1 MKRDVSESETLV
13 GDLMD
18 LRAFCLTVDLRSL
31 TLAAKALGESKATL
45 SRRIARLEASLS
57 AGLLRRSPRLVE
69 PTEDGLAYRA
79 RVGRV
84 LELLRDANSELQG
97 GQSAP
102 AGTLRVTSPPEFNG
116 ILAPLVASFG
126 ERHPRLR
133 IDMVVTQHVLDLDA
147 EHVDVALRVTFDL
160 RDSPL
165 VAHQLLPLRAIAV
178 AAPSYLRGRTAP
190 QRLEDLAE
198 HRLVYLHAQHARRG
212 GLSFRHERSGELSLV
227 RHEPHALSSDMN
239 FIRDLAVAGG
249 GIAVLPDVTV
259 TRELDDG
266 RLVRVV
272 PAYALAGARL
282 HLFHRAERF
291 LPSKVRAFRDFLL
304 DAFGA
309 KGRRLNGTRR

>member
-178 AAPSYLRGRTAP
+178 ASPSYLRGREAP
-190 QRLEDLAE
+190 AHLEELAD
-198 HRLVYLHAQHARRG
+198 HRLVYLHAQHSRR
-212 GLSFRHERSGELSLV
+212 GLSFLNERSGELTLV

-239 FIRDLAVAGG
+239 FVRDLAVAGG

-259 TRELDDG
+259 TRELADG

-272 PAYALAGARL
+272 PGYALAGARL